1 MLKFLLKILAFNLF
15 VVSKYH
21 SQSNPFDDRPFFQE
35 YYSGLG
41 RFRELVA
48 NDVSEKKVKI
58 GGEGVIVLIDE
69 SKFGKIK
76 YNLGHRVEGV
86 WLVGGVEITKE
97 RKLFLVE
104 VSERKAVT
112 MLNVIK
118 KYVQASCIVH
128 TDLFKSY
135 NNLERDL
142 KVQQITGNHSE
153 CYVNPDTGVHTNN
166 IEGTWNG
173 IKMSINVRNRIS
185 GTIISHL
192 LEYEWR
198 RANSKHIWRA
208 FLNRIKDYVIS

>member
-1 MLKFLLKILAFNLF
+1 M
-15 VVSKYH
+15 
-21 SQSNPFDDRPFFQE
+21 
-35 YYSGLG
+35 G

-104 VSERKAVT
+104 VLERKAVT

-118 KYVQASCIVH
+118 KYVKASCIVH

-185 GTIISHL
+185 GTINSHL

>member
-1 MLKFLLKILAFNLF
+1 M
-15 VVSKYH
+15 
-21 SQSNPFDDRPFFQE
+21 
-35 YYSGLG
+35 G

-118 KYVQASCIVH
+118 KYV
-128 TDLFKSY
+128 
-135 NNLERDL
+135 
-142 KVQQITGNHSE
+142 
-153 CYVNPDTGVHTNN
+153 
-166 IEGTWNG
+166 
-173 IKMSINVRNRIS
+173 
-185 GTIISHL
+185 
-192 LEYEWR
+192 
-198 RANSKHIWRA
+198 
-208 FLNRIKDYVIS
+208 